1 MNDLKRDPFWH
12 RLVRWCRHRWTPASA
27 ARRAV
32 PPDMA
37 LRLQQR
43 VAASEQRHSGEIC
56 ICVEG
61 ALPDSYLWRAGR
73 DAGLSAVLRARALAW
88 FGKLRVWDTERNNG
102 VLIYLLLAERRIDIV
117 ADRGIARHVP
127 DAHWQGVVQRLAARL
142 HAGDTEGGLTEALE
156 EVSALLVEH
165 FPLAEGEANPNELAD
180 HVRVI

>member
-1 MNDLKRDPFWH
+1 MSDARESLWRRW
-12 RLVRWCRHRWTPASA
+12 LRWCRHRCLPATVA
-27 ARRAV
+27 HRAV

-37 LRLQQR
+37 DRLQRR

-56 ICVEG
+56 LCVEG
-61 ALPDSYLWRAGR
+61 VLPDSDLWRAGR
-73 DAGLSAVLRARALAW
+73 DEPLQAVVRERALAW
-88 FGKLRVWDTERNNG
+88 FGTLRVWDTERNNG

-142 HAGDTEGGLTEALE
+142 RTGDTEGGLTEALE

-165 FPLAEGEANPNELAD
+165 FPLTEGEANPNELAD
-180 HVRVI
+180 HVRVV